1 MKRAKSALFGASS
14 MVAASIF
21 RAILQIV
28 VLPIVGRFLGPE
40 IYGQVAM
47 VTPFIFFAM
56 LLAESGL
63 GACLIKADDASPG
76 LQGTIFTFS
85 AALSIAIIFLF
96 ALVAYPLGH
105 LLHDP
110 GFPPLLI
117 GMSCILFF
125 ASLNIVP
132 AGLLLRD
139 KQYGWIALSDVVSS
153 FCSLCGVGAGIYLGW
168 GAWSLVAQ
176 QAALWLGKVAVVA
189 WGARWRPRFLF
200 SQSLFMENI
209 RFGSNQTASGILSFI
224 ARNIDNLLIGRYLGT
239 TFLGYY
245 ALAFQIVGLP
255 GSVLSGSAY
264 YAVFSQTGE
273 SVRAKAY
280 SGAFFIKILRSVALI
295 GAPAMVG
302 MVATAP
308 LTIALLMGANWLP
321 AIGLI
326 ALLAP
331 FGFCQIVTPP
341 VYGVL
346 MGFGRADLTLKL
358 GVVVSLLT
366 IAAIVAGVCVSGGAV
381 AFGVSVT
388 AVIGYWLSLR
398 VLVKRY
404 DVKWKEIASALFI
417 PLFTALI
424 MGGAVYAFQTIL
436 IPDGALSLRLILS
449 VALGV
454 ILYGALMLG
463 LFRAHVEQDLLA
475 LRSVLAT

>member
-1 MKRAKSALFGASS
+1 

-21 RAILQIV
+21 RATLQIIA
-28 VLPIVGRFLGPE
+28 LPIVGRFLGPE

-63 GACLIKADDASPG
+63 GACLIKADDASRE

-85 AALSIAIIFLF
+85 AALSLAIIFLF
-96 ALVAYPLGH
+96 ALAAYPLGH
-105 LLHDP
+105 VLHEP
-110 GFPPLLI
+110 KFPPLLI
-117 GMSCILFF
+117 GMSCILFL

-132 AGLLLRD
+132 AGLLLRN

-176 QAALWLGKVAVVA
+176 QAALWLGKVSIVA
-189 WGARWRPRFLF
+189 WGAQWQPRFLF
-200 SQSLFMENI
+200 SKTLFMENI
-209 RFGSNQTASGILSFI
+209 KFGSNQTASGILSFI

-255 GSVLSGSAY
+255 SNVLSGSLY
-264 YAVFSQTGE
+264 YVVFSQTGE
-273 SVRAKAY
+273 SVRTNSY
-280 SGAFFIKILRSVALI
+280 SSAFFIKILRSISLI

-302 MVATAP
+302 MVVTAP
-308 LTIALLMGANWLP
+308 LTIPLLMGPNWLP
-321 AIGLI
+321 AIALI

-331 FGFCQIVTPP
+331 FGFCQIVSSPI
-341 VYGVL
+341 YGVL

-358 GVVVSLLT
+358 SVVVSLLT
-366 IAAIVAGVCVSGGAV
+366 IAAIIAGVFVSGGAV

-388 AVIGYWLSLR
+388 AVIGCWLSLR
-398 VLVKRY
+398 FLVKLY
-404 DVKWKEIASALFI
+404 DVEWKEITGALLI
-417 PLFTALI
+417 PLFAALS
-424 MGGAVYAFQTIL
+424 MGCAVYVFQKIV
-436 IPDGALSLRLILS
+436 IQDGPLSLRLILS
-449 VALGV
+449 VTLGIV
-454 ILYGALMLG
+454 LYGALMLG
-463 LFRAHVEQDLLA
+463 LFRSHVEQDFLA
-475 LRSVLAT
+475 LRSVLATRFAKKTAVTE